1 MNKSQQDMP
10 ELNATDIYPEWE
22 SLLGDSSKNSSNKN
36 EENTL
41 LMDDLINNDDE
52 SLWVRRFQKLNL
64 PDMQLIALH
73 LPPLPVVLNL
83 PRQTASLR
91 IARHHFLLKL
101 VDLYKNDLK
110 IAGFNDEDI
119 QYLSMGVVPVNWT
132 IHLKY
137 PPKYGG
143 KIETENMVLMP
154 HHPFHEQ
161 IHLFLAQQMIT
172 DAGVITPKILYVPA
186 PTRSI
191 YIPLSSH
198 TDSITLQHLTLGDSI

>member
-1 MNKSQQDMP
+1 VNKSPQDMP
-10 ELNATDIYPEWE
+10 ELSATDIYPEWE
-22 SLLGDSSKNSSNKN
+22 SLLGDSSKNPSDKPD
-36 EENTL
+36 ENAL
-41 LMDDLINNDDE
+41 LMDNLIHNDDE
-52 SLWVRRFQKLNL
+52 ALWVRRFQKLNL

-73 LPPLPVVLNL
+73 LPPLPVILNL
-83 PRQTASLR
+83 PRQMASLR

-101 VDLYKNDLK
+101 ADIYKNDLK
-110 IAGFNDEDI
+110 IAGFSDEDI
-119 QYLSMGVVPVNWT
+119 QYLSMGIVPSNWT

-154 HHPFHEQ
+154 HYPFHEQ
-161 IHLFLAQQMIT
+161 IHRFLTQQMVT

-186 PTRSI
+186 PVRPI

-198 TDSITLQHLTLGDSI
+198 TEDITLQHLTLGDSI